1 MGSVGNGGSWGSR
14 GEAFGLGA
22 ITVLGPRRLP
32 PPLPRWASPGGPPPQ
47 GGRPP
52 KGGVGGGPRAPGR
65 WWWRRGVGGAPQAP
79 KFLWSVHKLFF
90 RRPLWPVRRVC
101 TGPSRLWQARLGQ
114 GKAFEEWLA
123 RARGRRSRERP
134 RPWVRGRSISEGD
147 ALDGSLA
154 GSVASDGRG
163 WVRLPREP
171 WPVDCCSSARTLT
184 LGKVAGGDP
193 GEGHVP
199 PHLARGPAGGLGSR
213 GAAGARGD
221 WAIKAPP
228 AAKGPGTAGPRG
240 VGGAPGRGDGSQR
253 IHMYVTCPCRTRLA
267 HTDVARDRHGA
278 QGTHGHA
285 FGGAT
290 AATAAARALEPR
302 RGASQGAP
310 EAWGSWGGGGR
321 GVRPWGAVWFSRV
334 DF

>member
-1 MGSVGNGGSWGSR
+1 LGWAPSR
-14 GEAFGLGA
+14 CSGLGA
-22 ITVLGPRRLP
+22 SLRL
-32 PPLPRWASPGGPPPQ
+32 SHGGPPLEARPRKGAGPRKGAWGEGRGPRGGGGAGGWVARRRRRNFCGPCTKCFFGDLCGPCIGYARASRSFGRLASGRGRPSRSGWLELAG
-47 GGRPP
+47 GGRGSVQGHGFADARFP
-52 KGGVGGGPRAPGR
+52 K
-65 WWWRRGVGGAPQAP
+65 
-79 KFLWSVHKLFF
+79 
-90 RRPLWPVRRVC
+90 
-101 TGPSRLWQARLGQ
+101 
-114 GKAFEEWLA
+114 
-123 RARGRRSRERP
+123 
-134 RPWVRGRSISEGD
+134 GD

-171 WPVDCCSSARTLT
+171 WPVHRCSSARTLT

-267 HTDVARDRHGA
+267 HTDVARDRQGA
-278 QGTHGHA
+278 QGTHGNA
-285 FGGAT
+285 FGG
-290 AATAAARALEPR
+290 ATAAARALEPR

-310 EAWGSWGGGGR
+310 EAWGPWGGGGR